1 MIELK
6 NVTKRYLNKTAIDDI
21 SITFPTGKIIALV
34 GENGSGKSTTL
45 KLIAGLIKPSKGIVE
60 VDENVVDRRISNIV
74 SYLSELDAYYSFY
87 SVQETINFF
96 ATQFDDFDIKKA
108 NMITEFMKL
117 DPHKKVKHLSKGN
130 RGRLKILLSLSRNVP
145 YILMDEPFSGLDPMV
160 RDSIVKG
167 LISFID
173 SEKQTLIITT
183 HEIKEVEPLLDIVI
197 VLQNGKIVKV
207 ADVEELRYEENL
219 SVLDLMKKIYE

>member
-1 MIELK
+1 
-6 NVTKRYLNKTAIDDI
+6 
-21 SITFPTGKIIALV
+21 
-34 GENGSGKSTTL
+34 
-45 KLIAGLIKPSKGIVE
+45 
-60 VDENVVDRRISNIV
+60 
-74 SYLSELDAYYSFY
+74 
-87 SVQETINFF
+87 
-96 ATQFDDFDIKKA
+96 
-108 NMITEFMKL
+108 
-117 DPHKKVKHLSKGN
+117 
-130 RGRLKILLSLSRNVP
+130 
-145 YILMDEPFSGLDPMV
+145 MDEPFSGLDPMV

-219 SVLDLMKKIYE
+219 SVLDLMKKYMNNNYGGNSYETKTYSTN